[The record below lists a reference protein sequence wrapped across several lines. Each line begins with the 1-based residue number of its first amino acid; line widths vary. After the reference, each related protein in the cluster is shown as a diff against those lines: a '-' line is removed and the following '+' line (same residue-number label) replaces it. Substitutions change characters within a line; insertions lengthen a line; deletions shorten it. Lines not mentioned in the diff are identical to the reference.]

1 MNDMFAIAEIH
12 AQASVRKKHQDCE
25 IRQDQTGLQNKQ
37 NENTANMQTAGNEV
51 RARIWDA
58 VSPESTRKTK
68 KLECGPMRNVMA
80 ALSNI
85 GGARCSTPQ
94 RLAHAHYWSAVQ

>member
-51 RARIWDA
+51 RARI
-58 VSPESTRKTK
+58 
-68 KLECGPMRNVMA
+68 
-80 ALSNI
+80 
-85 GGARCSTPQ
+85 
-94 RLAHAHYWSAVQ
+94 